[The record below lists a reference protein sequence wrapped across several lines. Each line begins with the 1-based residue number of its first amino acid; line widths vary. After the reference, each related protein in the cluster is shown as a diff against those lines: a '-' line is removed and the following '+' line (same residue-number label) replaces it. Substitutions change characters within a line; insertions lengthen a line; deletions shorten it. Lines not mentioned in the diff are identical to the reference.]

1 VECGGM
7 DWIDLDQDKEKWL
20 RHVNALMNHRVPQN
34 TRNFLSSCKPVS
46 FSIQNLLH
54 GVRKQV
60 SNQYMCGYF
69 IMLIERMSNTAA
81 LNLPHRFFGPLLFC
95 VFLLL
100 VFYSSMDLVRTWLN
114 FLQPAVLCV
123 LNFLHLPFFTAV
135 REQGRSVTPIMRLLT

>member
-1 VECGGM
+1 MGDNIKKDLQDVGCGGM
-7 DWIDLDQDKEKWL
+7 EWIDLDQDKEKWL
-20 RHVNALMNHRVPQN
+20 GHVNALMNHRVPKN

-46 FSIQNLLH
+46 FSRKNLLH

-81 LNLPHRFFGPLLFC
+81 LNLPHRLFGPLLVC

-100 VFYSSMDLVRTWLN
+100 MFCSSMD
-114 FLQPAVLCV
+114 CV
-123 LNFLHLPFFTAV
+123 PT
-135 REQGRSVTPIMRLLT
+135 